1 MANSDSSF
9 HWNQIISIFDI
20 TVNPFMNFSGG
31 ISITVTGENV
41 DSVKEPIMVVVV
53 KVGVT
58 VSIYYQVNTV
68 IPYPLLNLV
77 K

>member
-1 MANSDSSF
+1 ML
-9 HWNQIISIFDI
+9 QIVTLLSIGTKLFPSMISH
-20 TVNPFMNFSGG
+20 PFMNFSGG

-68 IPYPLLNLV
+68 MP
-77 K
+77 